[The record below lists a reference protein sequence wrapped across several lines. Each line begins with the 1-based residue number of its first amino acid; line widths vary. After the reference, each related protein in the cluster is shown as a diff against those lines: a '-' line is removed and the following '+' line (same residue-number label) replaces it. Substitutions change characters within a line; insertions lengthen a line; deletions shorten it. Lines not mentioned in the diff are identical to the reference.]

1 MVLGWSHAD
10 NAWASIVN
18 EPMTDATAP
27 GWVIG
32 GTAFLTASTGVD
44 PAGSGWLR
52 LTDPGND
59 EAGFAF
65 LDSPFDISQGAVI
78 QFDYATW
85 GGTGADGY
93 SIYLFD
99 GSYNSST
106 FSAGA
111 SGGSLGYAQKTVA
124 PLDPGLSGGYIGVGI
139 DEFGNYSNPTEGRI
153 GGPGAQANEVG
164 VRGPYNHPSGA
175 YYWLGG
181 SGSLAQSLAFNNQG
195 YRPIQTGSQYRKVI
209 IYLTPV
215 AAPNYLRVD
224 TYLQFGYNQPLTP
237 VVTGIMVGRPVPAS
251 VKIGYA
257 ASTGGSTNYHEIR
270 NLVVDP
276 LQTDINLG
284 IIKLASSST
293 ATAGGPIGYTITVRN
308 YGPNNITATNI
319 PIVDTF
325 PSELTGLSWTCTGSN
340 GGTCGAASGSGNINT
355 TATLPFNGAV
365 TYAVNGTVNP
375 ATAAGTL
382 ITNTASLT
390 VPAGVTDYNAT
401 DNSASA
407 NVSVTSTPISISG
420 MAFSDSG
427 AGGGIAH
434 NGLLDGTEGST
445 GLTMYA
451 KLFRSSDLSTALQ
464 KITINGAG
472 TYTFTNVPS
481 YDDYTIIISSLND
494 MNFNPGSPNGNWVY
508 TSPANYTLN
517 VSAGGSNLT
526 NQNFGLYQGT
536 RIDGKVIKD
545 DGYNGA
551 LANAND
557 GVLNAAET
565 GISGV
570 TVQLE
575 STGGTLYDTETTDSG
590 GNFALFTNT
599 PSKTLRIYETNP
611 TGYLSVSDNVGT
623 TAGTY
628 TIGGEYIQFAYTRYT
643 DYSGVLFGDVPDN
656 TFTPTPQSKSGSALA
671 PVYYAHTFTPGSG
684 GSVSFSVNG
693 QTQTWTKAFY
703 QDTNCNGTYDAGTD
717 TLISGA
723 VTASAGSPVCILVQ
737 ETIPS
742 GAANGAS
749 DVVTTRATFTFT
761 NSFGPVVQTYN
772 VTDTTT
778 AQASDLSTSTK
789 TWTDPNGGDQN
800 PGDVIEYTITLTET
814 AGVAASGVSVSDAF
828 PATLTSLSVVSCPA
842 GATCN
847 ITGQTLTVSNVSVAA
862 NGTADIVVSTTIAGG
877 TPAGTL
883 IDNSATIT
891 NPGGQGGTPA
901 APTIVVSQ
909 SSIAQTGNKPLYL
922 YDNTSAPQYQLSRAK
937 PSGLT
942 GTVTLNANGG
952 SQTWALNP
960 VLASGV
966 TTLGSSVTVNLWLA
980 NTTTATRS
988 RNVEV
993 RLACSSAPATFATSG
1008 NLNLSLPRAG
1018 SPSNFPII
1026 LTGNLPMTCAANNS
1040 WQITVINQT
1049 TTNTRNVYVYPMSGT
1064 NNSYVSLPSQN
1075 VINVDSVTAYSTA
1088 YPAVTTPVSGYYT
1101 GGQTVYVRPAVSDPF
1116 GAFDISSATI
1126 TIKDPNNAVIVSAAT
1141 LTNIVTSTTGT
1152 NTYEYAY
1159 TVPAT
1164 GPTGYWTVN
1173 ITANEG
1179 SEGTVSDLGT
1189 GTFHVVLLPS
1199 IMVVKSSTII
1209 SDPVN
1214 GVSASAKAIPGAE
1227 VQYTIQVI
1235 NNGSGVADADSIV
1248 VTDAVPPNM
1257 TMYADAAGSAVTF
1270 SCSGCGLTTPWTY
1283 GSAVSYSYQP
1293 GGGPPYVFP
1302 PTTNGYDPLVTG
1314 VRIAPSGT
1322 LSAGGANFIV
1332 QLKMRIN

>member
-1 MVLGWSHAD
+1 MLLVLLMVLGWSHAD

-44 PAGSGWLR
+44 PVGSGWLR

-65 LDSPFDISQGAVI
+65 LDTPFDISQGAVI

-106 FSAGA
+106 FSVGA

-153 GGPGAQANEVG
+153 GGPGAQVNEVG

-237 VVTGIMVGRPVPAS
+237 VVTNLMVGRPVPAS

-276 LQTDINLG
+276 LQSDINLG
-284 IIKLASSST
+284 ISKLASSST

-308 YGPNNITATNI
+308 YGPNNITATNV

-325 PSELTGLSWTCTGSN
+325 PSELTGVSWTCTGSN
-340 GGTCGAASGSGNINT
+340 SGTCGAASGSGNINT
-355 TATLPFNGAV
+355 TATLPFNGSA
-365 TYAVNGTVNP
+365 TYTVSGTVSP

-382 ITNTASLT
+382 ISNTASLT
-390 VPAGVTDYNAT
+390 VPAGITDYNPA

-407 NVSVTSTPISISG
+407 TVSVTAAPVTLSG
-420 MAFSDSG
+420 MVYNDAN
-427 AGGGIAH
+427 H
-434 NGLLDGTEGST
+434 NGVRDAGENAPAGINNNL
-445 GLTMYA
+445 YA
-451 KLFRSSDLSTALQ
+451 KLFRSSDLTTALSY
-464 KITINGAG
+464 TTVASAG
-472 TYTFTNVPS
+472 TFTFANVPS
-481 YDDYTIIISSLND
+481 YDTYTIILSTNTTLTDPTPAYFSTQWI
-494 MNFNPGSPNGNWVY
+494 Y
-508 TSPANYTLN
+508 TSPANYTLANIVVGNSN
-517 VSAGGSNLT
+517 VSG
-526 NQNFGLYQGT
+526 QNFGVYNGS
-536 RIDGKVIKD
+536 RITGKVIND
-545 DGYNGA
+545 NGLNGA
-551 LANAND
+551 IGNAND
-557 GVLNAAET
+557 GILNAAET
-565 GISGV
+565 GIAGV
-570 TVQLE
+570 TVRLTNN
-575 STGGTLYDTETTDSG
+575 TGGTTYDTTTTGTG
-590 GNFALFTNT
+590 GDFMLFTNT
-599 PSKTLRIYETNP
+599 GSTTLRIYETNSA
-611 TGYLSVSDNVGT
+611 GYVSVSFNHGT
-623 TAGTY
+623 TGGTY
-628 TIGGEYIQFAYTRYT
+628 TIGGEYISFTYTQYT

-684 GSVSFSVNG
+684 GSVTFAVNS

-723 VTASAGSPVCILVQ
+723 LTASAGTNICILLQ
-737 ETIPS
+737 ETIPA
-742 GAANGAS
+742 GAANGAT

-761 NSFGPVVQTYN
+761 NSVGPVVQTYN

-778 AQASDLSTSTK
+778 VQASDLSTSTK

-800 PGDVIEYTITLTET
+800 PGDVIPYTITLIET
-814 AGVAASGVSVSDAF
+814 AGVAASGVTVTDTF
-828 PATLTSLSVVSCPA
+828 PATLTGLAVTSCPS
-842 GATCN
+842 GATCT
-847 ITGQTLTVSNVSVAA
+847 ITGQVLTVSNASVAA
-862 NGTADIVVSTTIAGG
+862 SGTAAIVVSTTIAGG
-877 TPAGTL
+877 TAVGTL
-883 IDNSATIT
+883 IDNCSTIT
-891 NPGGQGGTPA
+891 NPAGVGASPCA
-901 APTIVVSQ
+901 STITVSQ
-909 SSIAQTGNKPLYL
+909 SSIPVTGNKPLYL
-922 YDNTSAPQYQLSRAK
+922 YGAGGGAPGPISRLISGNTSNITITARTSA
-937 PSGLT
+937 
-942 GTVTLNANGG
+942 
-952 SQTWALNP
+952 QTWTQDIAMQ
-960 VLASGV
+960 
-966 TTLGSSVTVNLWLA
+966 
-980 NTTTATRS
+980 
-988 RNVEV
+988 
-993 RLACSSAPATFATSG
+993 
-1008 NLNLSLPRAG
+1008 
-1018 SPSNFPII
+1018 
-1026 LTGNLPMTCAANNS
+1026 LPMTLNPASNNVAINLYMSCTNARTGNVRVDLTCGAISLTQTKRLTFAVGGTVYPQTFNLPYTPPQTCAQGNK
-1040 WQITVINQT
+1040 WTLTI
-1049 TTNTRNVYVYPMSGT
+1049 TNTGINNALTVYPVSGG
-1064 NNSYVSLPSQN
+1064 NRSYVNLPSAS
-1075 VINVDSVTAYSTA
+1075 VIHVDSVNAYNAA
-1088 YPAVTTPVSGYYT
+1088 YPAVTTPASGYYT

-1126 TIKDPNNAVIVSAAT
+1126 TIKDPNNNTIVSAAT

-1199 IMVVKSSTII
+1199 IMVVKSSTVI

-1248 VTDAVPPNM
+1248 ITDVVPANM
-1257 TMYADAAGSAVTF
+1257 TMYVDTAGSALTF

-1293 GGGPPYVFP
+1293 GGGPPYVYP

-1322 LSAGGANFIV
+1322 LNGGGANFIV